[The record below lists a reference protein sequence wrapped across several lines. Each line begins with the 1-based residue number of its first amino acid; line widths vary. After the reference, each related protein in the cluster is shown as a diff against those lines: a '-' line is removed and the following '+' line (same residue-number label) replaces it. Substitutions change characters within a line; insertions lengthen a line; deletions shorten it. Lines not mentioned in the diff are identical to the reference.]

1 MNTWEITKLMN
12 AESKRVF
19 RAVTTGPSDAVK
31 FGEKSETDKPSAD
44 CNTKHEVQGFRTIA
58 DKAGKKSHALTDQI
72 IVDFRGRDTN
82 DWIWDGDCGL
92 FGCWDT
98 GYNTLYSHKHG
109 TKLRI
114 YHESDKN
121 NPVYEFEMNGVDD
134 GSGWVSSAPYLITK
148 AGKWTLEAK
157 AKQTGDCG
165 DEVFEDWTTI
175 GSFTAKEPLEDCYFK
190 GREEG
195 ANVGECG
202 ECLSGYTEVDG
213 ECQADSSGSGD
224 GVGGGSSAT
233 MDDTTMYAIG
243 GGVLLLALLLKRRK

>member
-1 MNTWEITKLMN
+1 
-12 AESKRVF
+12 
-19 RAVTTGPSDAVK
+19 
-31 FGEKSETDKPSAD
+31 
-44 CNTKHEVQGFRTIA
+44 
-58 DKAGKKSHALTDQI
+58 
-72 IVDFRGRDTN
+72 
-82 DWIWDGDCGL
+82 
-92 FGCWDT
+92 
-98 GYNTLYSHKHG
+98 
-109 TKLRI
+109 
-114 YHESDKN
+114 
-121 NPVYEFEMNGVDD
+121 MNGVDD
-134 GSGWVSSAPYLITK
+134 GSGWVSSQSYLITK
-148 AGKWTLEAK
+148 AGKWTLYAK

-165 DEVFEDWTTI
+165 DEVFEDWTKI
-175 GSFTAKEPLEDCYFK
+175 GSFTAQEPLEDCYFQ